1 MSRYEPPLNGPSLS
15 SRYRPKP
22 IHRSG
27 FEPVDENTPDSDSV
41 TRDDESPPAETPL
54 RAESPWRETVYD
66 GGSRSLRR
74 SIGPMPSPISSSSS
88 YPRQPR
94 RPLLDYVT
102 NGWTATRRKYSKLG
116 PNMKAHNS
124 KWWPAWMNGLFT
136 LLSAPRVRRYIIVYV
151 ILVWIC
157 LGSWVGLL
165 SPRLK
170 EHHALSRALDPKTR
184 GISLGWF
191 GSNALPK
198 FDDLVYLRSLDT
210 ALLPSENEDSPQ
222 QKRVIVIG
230 DVHGCLDE
238 LETLL
243 QKVNFDPKNRDHL
256 IFTGDLIAKG
266 PKSTGVVD
274 LARKYRASCVRGNHE
289 DRVLLTR
296 RDIKA
301 AGPARYEHPSDNE
314 PDQGDDDVEPGI
326 KERTLARELN
336 DEQAGWLSKCPVI
349 LKVGSIKGMGE
360 VVVVHGGLVPGVELE
375 NQDPSTVMSMRTI
388 DLSSHVPSA
397 SSKGVSWTKLFNKH
411 QSMLA
416 ASRESAP
423 AGEKYRYS
431 PSTTVI
437 YGHDPHSSPA
447 LKKYT
452 KGLDTGCV
460 KGGKLSAMIIGDG
473 GINRVESVKCKDYT
487 TKIKAKR

>member
-1 MSRYEPPLNGPSLS
+1 MYSNFS
-15 SRYRPKP
+15 SRYRPKLV
-22 IHRSG
+22 HRSG
-27 FEPVDENTPDSDSV
+27 HEPGDKNKPAHDGVA
-41 TRDDESPPAETPL
+41 RDDERPPAQTPL
-54 RAESPWRETVYD
+54 RAESPWHEAISG
-66 GGSRSLRR
+66 GGSRSLRNLTE
-74 SIGPMPSPISSSSS
+74 PMPFNSSSS
-88 YPRQPR
+88 YPRQPL
-94 RPLLDYVT
+94 RPLVDYAR
-102 NGWTATRRKYSKLG
+102 NGWMAIEQKYSKLG
-116 PNMKAHNS
+116 ANMKVDAA
-124 KWWPAWMNGLFT
+124 KWWPACMKNLLT
-136 LLSAPRVRRYIIVYV
+136 LLSAPRFRRYITVYV

-157 LGSWVGLL
+157 LGSWVGLV

-170 EHHALSRALDPKTR
+170 EHTELSRALDMNAR
-184 GISLGWF
+184 DGALGWF

-198 FDDLVYLRSLDT
+198 FEDLVYLRSLDP
-210 ALLPSENEDSPQ
+210 ALLPSENTNNPQ
-222 QKRVIVIG
+222 QKRLIVIG

-243 QKVNFDPKNRDHL
+243 QKAKFDPKNGDHL

-301 AGPARYEHPSDNE
+301 AGPATNERSSDNE
-314 PDQGDDDVEPGI
+314 PDQADDDIEPGFR
-326 KERTLARELN
+326 ERALARKLN
-336 DEQAGWLSKCPVI
+336 DEQAGWLNTCPII

-397 SSKGVSWTKLFNKH
+397 SSKGVSWTKVFNKH
-411 QSMLA
+411 QSILA
-416 ASRESAP
+416 VSRESAP
-423 AGEKYRYS
+423 VGEKDRYS

-437 YGHDPHSSPA
+437 YGHNPHRSPA

-473 GINRVESVKCKDYT
+473 GVNRIESVKCKDYT
-487 TKIKAKR
+487 MKGKTKR